1 MKITITGRKVSL
13 RDNFKERVEKKLK
26 KFGRMFGE
34 DASASVTVTVEKRR
48 QTVEVTIRTADGTD
62 VPLRANRSGNERR
75 LWMKW
80 SMPWA
85 VKFVKISVSW
95 KRKSARWEPSM
106 KFLAQETEEASAE
119 EEAEGDYKIE
129 RIKHFALKPL
139 LVEEAILQMNMIGHQ
154 FFMFQN
160 METGDVNVVYVRKDG
175 TYGLL
180 EPAEE

>member
-1 MKITITGRKVSL
+1 MGAI
-13 RDNFKERVEKKLK
+13 DE
-26 KFGRMFGE
+26 
-34 DASASVTVTVEKRR
+34 
-48 QTVEVTIRTADGTD
+48 
-62 VPLRANRSGNERR
+62 
-75 LWMKW
+75 
-80 SMPWA
+80 
-85 VKFVKISVSW
+85 
-95 KRKSARWEPSM
+95 
-106 KFLAQETEEASAE
+106 FLAQETEEASAE